1 MLDFNK
7 VKLSDKEWIKP
18 LLTVSNFNGCHQ
30 NFTNLFSW
38 ADVYNYRAVKINNF
52 CAVKADYDK
61 DYPYYIYPTGSGDI
75 SPVIEQ
81 LIKDAESNGHKFTMA
96 GLQKENIDELEQI
109 FPGRFIF
116 TPNRDIFDYI
126 YSIDKLV
133 SLSGNKLH
141 SKRNHINYFKQNFK
155 WSFELID
162 DSNICDCW
170 DMTVDWCIKNG
181 CKDDPEL
188 SEELCSVRKCYKNFK
203 ELGLEGGM
211 LIANNKIVAYTMG
224 EILNS
229 NTYVIHIEKAFNDVR
244 GAYQMINQQFA
255 AAVKQNHPH
264 IEYINREE
272 DMGFEGLR
280 KSKLSYYPDI
290 LLEKYTAQLA
300 K

>member
-18 LLTVSNFNGCHQ
+18 LLALSDFNGCHQ

-52 CAVKADYDK
+52 CIVKADYDS

-75 SPVIEQ
+75 APVIEQ
-81 LIKDAESNGHKFTMA
+81 LITDAENNNHKFTMA
-96 GLQKENIDELEQI
+96 GLQKENVDELERI
-109 FPGRFIF
+109 FPGRFEF

-126 YSIDKLV
+126 YLIDKLA
-133 SLSGNKLH
+133 SLAGNKLH
-141 SKRNHINYFKQNFK
+141 SKRNHINYFKQNYK

-162 DSNICDCW
+162 DSNICECW
-170 DMTVDWCIKNG
+170 DMTIDWCIKNG

-203 ELGLEGGM
+203 ELGLEGG
-211 LIANNKIVAYTMG
+211 LLRADNKIVAYTMG

-229 NTYVIHIEKAFNDVR
+229 NTYVIHIEKAFNDIR

-255 AAVKQNHPH
+255 AAVKQNHPEM
-264 IEYINREE
+264 EYINREE
-272 DMGFEGLR
+272 DMGYEGLR
-280 KSKLSYYPDI
+280 KAKLSYYPDI
-290 LLEKYTAQLA
+290 LLEKYTAHLA

>member
-1 MLDFNK
+1 MLDFLK
-7 VKLSDKEWIKP
+7 IKLSDKEWIKP
-18 LLTVSNFNGCHQ
+18 LISVSDFNGCHQ

-38 ADVYNYRAVKINNF
+38 ADAYNYRAAKIDNF
-52 CAVKADYDK
+52 CVVKADYET

-75 SPVIEQ
+75 APVIEK
-81 LIKDAESNGHKFTMA
+81 LIKDAEINNHKFTMA
-96 GLQKENIDELEQI
+96 GLQKENVDELERI
-109 FPGRFIF
+109 FPGRFVF

-162 DSNICDCW
+162 DSNICECW
-170 DMTVDWCIKNG
+170 NMTLDWCIKNG

-188 SEELCSVRKCYKNFK
+188 SEEFCSVRKCYKNFD

-211 LIANNKIVAYTMG
+211 LRADDKIVAYTMG

-264 IEYINREE
+264 IAYINREE
-272 DMGFEGLR
+272 DMGYEGLR
-280 KSKLSYYPDI
+280 KAKLSYYPDI